1 MFNYLAN
8 IRDTPFCSDRKND
21 FLSEQKGVSLMFDI
35 KKLTILCKYDILKY
49 VNFLV
54 YKITYMLSK
63 NYNRKSKSERKG
75 EKR

>member
-1 MFNYLAN
+1 
-8 IRDTPFCSDRKND
+8 
-21 FLSEQKGVSLMFDI
+21 MFDI